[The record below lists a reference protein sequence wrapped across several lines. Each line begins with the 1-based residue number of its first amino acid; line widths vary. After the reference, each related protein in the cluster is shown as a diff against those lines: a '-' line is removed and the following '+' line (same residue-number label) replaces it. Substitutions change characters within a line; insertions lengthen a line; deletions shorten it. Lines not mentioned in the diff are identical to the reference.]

1 MTVLVVG
8 SIALDSVRTP
18 HGECT
23 EMLGG
28 SATYFSL
35 AAAHL
40 SPVNVVAVLGDD
52 FPDEYRKSLA
62 SRNINLDGLQTAR
75 GRTFRWAGT
84 YSGSKNEASTLKTD
98 LNVFEGFDPMLPDHY
113 RTTPWVFLGNID
125 PGLQRKVMSQMQGH
139 RMIALDTMN
148 FWITGHRASLME
160 TLKSVDLAIINEAEL
175 KMLTG
180 EHGIPKAAAAMTRLG
195 PRTIVIK
202 RGEYGCLLFHEA
214 AWFCV
219 PAYPEPNV
227 VDPTGAGDS
236 FAGGFMGALAQSGS
250 ADFSSLKRAAVMGSV
265 MASYNITSFGPWR
278 LAELL
283 PADIERRFTDFRN
296 LVAL

>member
-18 HGECT
+18 HGECS

-40 SPVNVVAVLGDD
+40 SPVNIVAVIGED
-52 FPDEYRKSLA
+52 FPEDYRKRLA
-62 SRNINLDGLQTAR
+62 ARNINLDGLQIAR
-75 GRTFRWAGT
+75 GKTFRWAGT
-84 YSGSKNEASTLKTD
+84 YAGSMNEASTLKTE
-98 LNVFEGFDPMLPDHY
+98 LNVFEGFDPVLPDHY
-113 RTTPWVFLGNID
+113 RTIQWVFLGNID
-125 PGLQRKVMSQMQGH
+125 PELQRKVMSQITGH
-139 RMIALDTMN
+139 RLIALDTMN
-148 FWITGHRASLME
+148 FWITGHRESLLD
-160 TLKSVDLAIINEAEL
+160 TLKSVDLAIINETEL

-180 EHGIPKAAAAMTRLG
+180 EHSIPKAAMAMTRLG

-202 RGEYGCLLFHEA
+202 RGEYGCILFHEGS
-214 AWFCV
+214 WFCV
-219 PAYPEPNV
+219 PAFPEPNV

-236 FAGGFMGALAQSGS
+236 FAGGFMGSLARSGS
-250 ADFSSLKRAAVMGSV
+250 ADYLSLKRAAVMGSV

-278 LAELL
+278 LAELQ
-283 PADIERRFTDFRN
+283 PDDIARRFTDFRD
-296 LVAL
+296 LVTL